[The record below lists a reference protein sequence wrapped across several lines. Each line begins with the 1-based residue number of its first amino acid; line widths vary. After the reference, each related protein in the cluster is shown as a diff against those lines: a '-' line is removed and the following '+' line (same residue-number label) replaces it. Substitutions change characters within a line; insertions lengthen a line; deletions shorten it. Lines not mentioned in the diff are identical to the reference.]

1 MKRFLLPLIAVLVLP
16 ITVNAL
22 PTYKQW
28 GVKTDSGGK
37 IISGYRKKVT
47 ESERQALKALCKIGL
62 NADGRIWKNE
72 DINAA
77 IASIAWGTNWPDG
90 AQATAYK
97 TCNGGHPYGAYGR
110 GYLD

>member
-1 MKRFLLPLIAVLVLP
+1 MKRLILPLLAALVLP

-28 GVKTDSGGK
+28 GFKTDSGGRH
-37 IISGYRKKVT
+37 IRGERKKLND
-47 ESERQALKALCKIGL
+47 SEQEALKALCKIGL
-62 NADGRIWKNE
+62 NADGGIWDNE

-77 IASIAWGTNWPDG
+77 IASIKFGTNWPDRP
-90 AQATAYK
+90 QATAYK
-97 TCNGGHPYGAYGR
+97 TCNKG

>member
-1 MKRFLLPLIAVLVLP
+1 MKRLLIPLIAALVLP
-16 ITVNAL
+16 TMVNAL

-28 GVKTDSGGK
+28 GVKTDSDGGH
-37 IISGYRKKVT
+37 ISGERKKLT
-47 ESERQALKALCKIGL
+47 DAEQEALKALCKIGL
-62 NADGRIWKNE
+62 NADGGIWKNE

-97 TCNGGHPYGAYGR
+97 TCNGSHPYGAYGR